1 MGHAAINSWGP
12 GSRWASALSQHVET
26 HKEIAISMGF
36 IGEYWVNDDLGIH
49 HDLRNHHFYVGK
61 IMINQYEPV

>member
-1 MGHAAINSWGP
+1 
-12 GSRWASALSQHVET
+12 VET